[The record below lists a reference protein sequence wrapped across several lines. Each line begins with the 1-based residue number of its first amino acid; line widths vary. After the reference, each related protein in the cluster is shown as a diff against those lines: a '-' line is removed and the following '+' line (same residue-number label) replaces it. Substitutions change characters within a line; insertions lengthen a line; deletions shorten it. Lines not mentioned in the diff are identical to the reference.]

1 MLAMFNN
8 HNEADRTIFVGNLDS
23 SVKEE
28 ILFELFLQ
36 AGPLTRVTIAKDKDG
51 KQKSYGFVC
60 YKHREAVPYAIA
72 LLNGIRLYGRPIKLQ
87 YRFGSSHTPDAG
99 CSYPGSDNSPCRTP
113 QGSCRN
119 DGYPEVSLF
128 PTPPFTANTCLS
140 QEYFYWQHM
149 ASGYAAQ
156 QCSFDAHMAQQQY
169 YLTNAM
175 TQQAT
180 MVPTPVFQ
188 STVQDIRAGPSY
200 CIWENLQHNG
210 NEMEQNEGQLENDS
224 DRSRERRHKKSR
236 VSKHAYRKHKT
247 KQKSS

>member
-1 MLAMFNN
+1 MWHFAGAFALWSVQKDKTPIMFL
-8 HNEADRTIFVGNLDS
+8 E
-23 SVKEE
+23 
-28 ILFELFLQ
+28 

-72 LLNGIRLYGRPIKLQ
+72 LLNGIRLYGRPILNGIRLYGRPIKLQ
-87 YRFGSSHTPDAG
+87 YRF
-99 CSYPGSDNSPCRTP
+99 
-113 QGSCRN
+113 
-119 DGYPEVSLF
+119 
-128 PTPPFTANTCLS
+128 
-140 QEYFYWQHM
+140 
-149 ASGYAAQ
+149 GYAAQ

>member
-1 MLAMFNN
+1 MVAALAYGGMLVL
-8 HNEADRTIFVGNLDS
+8 IG
-23 SVKEE
+23 K
-28 ILFELFLQ
+28 

-87 YRFGSSHTPDAG
+87 YRF
-99 CSYPGSDNSPCRTP
+99 
-113 QGSCRN
+113 
-119 DGYPEVSLF
+119 
-128 PTPPFTANTCLS
+128 
-140 QEYFYWQHM
+140 
-149 ASGYAAQ
+149 GYAAQ